1 MADAGDL
8 KSLGVIREGSSPSL
22 GTMQI
27 KNQTTIEPLHPDGHL
42 NEVTLTFTH
51 NEKRRITMTKKG
63 VTIKVALND
72 KEYERFKN
80 GL

>member
-1 MADAGDL
+1 MGRTAL
-8 KSLGVIREGSSPSL
+8 KNAQEKFITSGRVL

-27 KNQTTIEPLHPDGHL
+27 KNQTTIEPLHNDGHL

-51 NEKRRITMTKKG
+51 AEKRKVTMTKRG
-63 VTIKVALND
+63 FIVKVALTD